1 MKTLKE
7 YLNET
12 LKTYEFYDEMMKN
25 KNLYNIIVA
34 AETLNYYLNFYNP
47 QEEQTEDLFDIVADI
62 TANDYPEEVLL

>member
-34 AETLNYYLNFYNP
+34 AETLNYYLNFYNTW
-47 QEEQTEDLFDIVADI
+47 EEQTEDLFDIVADI
-62 TANDYPEEVLL
+62 TANDFPEEVAI